1 MPSSG
6 QFIDPRKLLYFAVIV
21 QHQSMGKAAK
31 VLGISQPALSM
42 SMDRLELE
50 VGKSL
55 LVRKSS
61 GVEATEAGEMII
73 RQARQIVTALLAAD
87 AALFGDNGH
96 LANVLHFGCLPTL
109 AGSVI
114 PQAIRRWRTDCSELE
129 LQITERP
136 QNELLWGLLNRDFEF
151 AVGVVDSDNQAY
163 GLRQRVLFRERLHVV
178 ARSQHPLTQQSAVE
192 LDDLVR
198 YPWVSPTTG
207 WRNTALEHILEPA
220 GLTLQ
225 HRVTVCSSISL
236 LKSLVADSDHLALL
250 PAHAVQSE
258 LEAGRL
264 CLLPVVRKDLER
276 SIAVFLREGT
286 TISPKG
292 EGLLSLIRE
301 QGRLRYDRELAEA
314 V

>member
-1 MPSSG
+1 MRPGTPSG
-6 QFIDPRKLLYFAVIV
+6 
-21 QHQSMGKAAK
+21 
-31 VLGISQPALSM
+31 
-42 SMDRLELE
+42 E
-50 VGKSL
+50 
-55 LVRKSS
+55 
-61 GVEATEAGEMII
+61 GVKF
-73 RQARQIVTALLAAD
+73 ALLTPD
-87 AALFGDNGH
+87 
-96 LANVLHFGCLPTL
+96 
-109 AGSVI
+109 
-114 PQAIRRWRTDCSELE
+114 
-129 LQITERP
+129 
-136 QNELLWGLLNRDFEF
+136 RDFEF
-151 AVGVVDSDNQAY
+151 AVGVVDPDNQAY

-178 ARSQHPLTQQSAVE
+178 ARSQHPLTQQTTVD

-225 HRVTVCSSISL
+225 HRVTVCSSVSL

-250 PAHAVQSE
+250 PAHAVQPE
-258 LEAGRL
+258 LEVGTL
-264 CLLPVVRKDLER
+264 CMLPVQRKDLER